1 VPVRAGS
8 ELRRLL
14 EERLLGRALTGRLV
28 AGPGAA
34 DAVRVAAELVAA
46 GFRVALEHVS
56 AHDQDAAAE
65 LLSLIGQVHSAGL
78 SGDCE
83 LILPVDRLGG
93 AGAQRVGR
101 AAAEAG
107 LGVVL
112 DGPSRD
118 VDGLGSAVTG
128 VVVAAGEADAEDR
141 CRALARDHVRLVPGP
156 SAPGHRADAELAFVR
171 CLNVLMAGEGR
182 PGIAVS
188 DPRLIAI
195 AGERAAWNGRTPDS
209 WELVMPY
216 GVLTHEQRRLVA
228 AGYTVRVTVPSGPA
242 AAAAV
247 VTRRLAGRS

>member
-1 VPVRAGS
+1 VRSGS

-14 EERLLGRALTGRLV
+14 GERLLGRALSGRLV

-46 GFRVALEHVS
+46 GYRVALEHVPEPE
-56 AHDQDAAAE
+56 QDAADE
-65 LLSLIGQVHSAGL
+65 LLSLVGQVRSAGL
-78 SGDCE
+78 AGHCQ
-83 LILPVDRLGG
+83 LTVPVDRLGA
-93 AGAQRVGR
+93 AGARWVGG

-112 DGPSRD
+112 AGPARD
-118 VDGLGSAVTG
+118 VDDVGLPAAG
-128 VVVAAGEADAEDR
+128 VFVAAGEPGAEDR
-141 CRALARDHVRLVPGP
+141 CRALARGHVRLTPGP
-156 SAPGHRADAELAFVR
+156 SAPGHRAAAELAFVR
-171 CLNVLMAGEGR
+171 CLNVLMAEEGC
-182 PGIAVS
+182 PGIAAS

-195 AGERAAWNGRTPDS
+195 AGERAAWNGRAPDS

-228 AGYTVRVTVPSGPA
+228 SGCAVRVSVPSGPA